1 MANDFYDT
9 LGVSKGASES
19 EIKSA
24 YRKLAMQYH
33 PDRNQGDA
41 SAEQKFKEVSQAY
54 EILKDPKK
62 RQTYD
67 QFGHAAFEQGG
78 GGPGGF
84 GQQGFGGFSDIFED
98 IFGAFGDGGP
108 RESRGDD
115 LRYDVAIDLEEAFKG
130 KTLSVD
136 IPKMVN
142 CPEQHSYKSCSTC
155 DGYGKVRTEQPLCR
169 LEA

>member
-9 LGVSKGASES
+9 LGVAKGASES

-24 YRKLAMQYH
+24 YRKLAMKYH

-78 GGPGGF
+78 GGPGA
-84 GQQGFGGFSDIFED
+84 S
-98 IFGAFGDGGP
+98 
-108 RESRGDD
+108 
-115 LRYDVAIDLEEAFKG
+115 VNKDLEGSRIFLKIFLVLLVMEA
-130 KTLSVD
+130 
-136 IPKMVN
+136 
-142 CPEQHSYKSCSTC
+142 PE
-155 DGYGKVRTEQPLCR
+155 KVGAMIYDTMLQ
-169 LEA
+169 